1 VSDLSD
7 QADQLESLRTPT
19 QKGTLADQ
27 ANQLQALRSS
37 KTEDAANPTGT
48 TMENVSAAAGKGVT
62 DLIRGGKQLLDYPAK
77 WLEAKFPGISE
88 WSQSAGFPSAA
99 ASSAQ
104 TNQDVAES
112 RQRDQPLMDTTAGKV
127 GYAGGQIAA
136 TMIPLA
142 AAGAFAPA
150 GSIAAK
156 AAPALLNPSTYGT
169 AAASGAAQG
178 ALQPVTG
185 DDSRLLNTGVGA
197 IAGAGGNALVNTIG
211 RFAQPTQAIV
221 SAAHDKAVQVL
232 QNAGVPLDAAQ
243 LSGSTFLNKIRSGLS
258 DNPFTA
264 GNQAALAA
272 QQKAAYNSAL
282 LKTIGSD
289 ATAATPDVM
298 GHAADRINGV
308 FSDILGRNNIT
319 IGDNALSNIAQ
330 IQKAALEVEKK
341 PVSNIA
347 NRIVDSVGPDGTVPG
362 QVMYGIK
369 KDLDR
374 LAGSQDSDLAFHA
387 RQLRSTVMDTINQ
400 SLNGDD
406 QAAFQ
411 QARQQFANMKNI
423 EPAIDKMGSGDISAA
438 RLAGVLAQKR
448 NRGFSVYGQGNQ
460 DLVDLAHSG
469 NMLLPDKTNNSGT
482 VTRALVQMAAPLA
495 VGTAEGAYT
504 GDWTKAAGTAAS
516 LYALPKAAQFIM
528 NNPATA
534 GYLTRGMT
542 GAATPLRNLMITPQ
556 TNPAIGGALR
566 RLPQALEQE

>member
-1 VSDLSD
+1 MSDLSE
-7 QADQLESLRTPT
+7 QADRFDSLNSAAQSGTLEGQANRFESL
-19 QKGTLADQ
+19 
-27 ANQLQALRSS
+27 SS
-37 KTEDAANPTGT
+37 AKLEEVTNPTGST
-48 TMENVSAAAGKGVT
+48 AQNVAAGAGKGVV

-99 ASSAQ
+99 SSASQ

-112 RQRDQPLMDTTAGKV
+112 RQLDKPLMDTAAGKV

-150 GSIAAK
+150 GSVAAK

-197 IAGAGGNALVNTIG
+197 IAGAGGNAVVNTIG
-211 RFAQPTQAIV
+211 RLAQPVQVIA
-221 SAAHDKAVQVL
+221 SAAHDKAVQVM
-232 QNAGVPLDAAQ
+232 QNAGIPLDAAQ
-243 LSGSTFLNKIRSGLS
+243 LSGSTFLNKIRSGLT

-264 GNQAALAA
+264 GAQANLAA
-272 QQKAAYNSAL
+272 EQKQAYNTAV
-282 LKTIGSD
+282 LKTIGSN
-289 ATAATPDVM
+289 ATAATQDVM

-308 FSDILGRNNIT
+308 FSDILNRNNVT
-319 IGDNALSNIAQ
+319 VDDVALNKFAQ
-330 IQKAALEVEKK
+330 IQKSALEVEKK

-347 NRIVDSVGPDGTVPG
+347 NRIVDSVGADGTVPG

-374 LAGSQDSDLAFHA
+374 LAGSNDTDLAFHA
-387 RQLRSTVMDTINQ
+387 RELRSAVMDTING
-400 SLNGDD
+400 SLNGPD

-411 QARQQFANMKNI
+411 QARSQFAKMKTI
-423 EPAIDKMGSGDISAA
+423 EPAIDKMGSGDISAP
-438 RLAGVLAQKR
+438 RLANVLAQKR
-448 NRGFSVYGQGNQ
+448 NRGISVYGYGDQ
-460 DLVDLAHSG
+460 DLVDLAHAG
-469 NMLLPDKTNNSGT
+469 NMLLPDKTNQSGT
-482 VTRALVQMAAPLA
+482 VPRALMQMAAPLA

-504 GDWTKAAGTAAS
+504 GDWGKAAGTAAG

-534 GYLTRGMT
+534 NYLAKGVSAM
-542 GAATPLRNLMITPQ
+542 PLRNLLLAPQ
-556 TNPAIGGALR
+556 TNPAIGGVAR
-566 RLPQALEQE
+566 RLPQILEQQ